1 MFRYQTG
8 NYLKSKDI
16 EGLEVY
22 GPLKYKNYVTKVKT
36 LKDYMFSI
44 QIENVFEKYF
54 FSDKIVDSFLTGTV
68 PIYKGCTNIKDYFN
82 MDGIITFDTR
92 EELLNIVSNLT
103 EKDYTDRKEAIK
115 DNFERAKEF
124 THPEDWIFKKYRN
137 LFSE

>member
-54 FSDKIVDSFLTGTV
+54 F
-68 PIYKGCTNIKDYFN
+68 
-82 MDGIITFDTR
+82 
-92 EELLNIVSNLT
+92 
-103 EKDYTDRKEAIK
+103 
-115 DNFERAKEF
+115 
-124 THPEDWIFKKYRN
+124 
-137 LFSE
+137 